1 MKYHFVGDI
10 RGEGLFQGIDIVKDK
25 ESRVENGD
33 LAREIILRMRE
44 KGVLVSRD
52 GVKGNVLKLKP
63 PIVFNKKNVDQL
75 MDTFE
80 MVMKKVSLKSVIV

>member
-1 MKYHFVGDI
+1 MKYPFVGDI

-25 ESRVENGD
+25 ESRVEDGD
-33 LAREIILRMRE
+33 LAKEIILGMRE